1 MHRAGLDLRHNF
13 LVCICTRNREESLI
27 RLLASIDDN
36 NYEELR
42 VLIVDSTFPEDR
54 FFAFDPK
61 KHVSR
66 SLNLHR
72 VQTTRGLPSARNIA
86 VSHIDREDL
95 VVFLDDDVTLP
106 RDFFFKVNE
115 YFASSPSSDALGV
128 RIVNQYKAS
137 EGLIKK
143 IFVKLREK
151 NYGKITR
158 SGQNIWLPDNRFGIV
173 PVEWLPGC
181 CMIFRKEVFS
191 KLRFNE
197 ELEKGPTGGYALGE
211 DVDFTYACSRSFKM
225 EATDSISVNHHFE
238 ESPRD
243 NEKAMV
249 VASSLFKAHMKN
261 SYPNNFSDIKIIFSQ
276 QLQNVWV
283 HKNSTQWKI
292 IPLGY
297 ASLINYLVER
307 IRKDYLNAKTNEP
320 GQP

>member
-151 NYGKITR
+151 NYGKIITDLYLVKLHPENKTN
-158 SGQNIWLPDNRFGIV
+158 SFELIKLPDLSSTIQDL
-173 PVEWLPGC
+173 VEH
-181 CMIFRKEVFS
+181 RKS
-191 KLRFNE
+191 
-197 ELEKGPTGGYALGE
+197 
-211 DVDFTYACSRSFKM
+211 
-225 EATDSISVNHHFE
+225 
-238 ESPRD
+238 
-243 NEKAMV
+243 
-249 VASSLFKAHMKN
+249 
-261 SYPNNFSDIKIIFSQ
+261 KII
-276 QLQNVWV
+276 
-283 HKNSTQWKI
+283 
-292 IPLGY
+292 
-297 ASLINYLVER
+297 
-307 IRKDYLNAKTNEP
+307 
-320 GQP
+320 